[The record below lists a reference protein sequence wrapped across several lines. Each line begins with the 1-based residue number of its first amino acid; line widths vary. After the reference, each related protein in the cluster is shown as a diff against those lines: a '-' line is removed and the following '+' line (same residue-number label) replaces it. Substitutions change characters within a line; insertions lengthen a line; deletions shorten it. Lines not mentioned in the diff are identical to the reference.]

1 LYPDLIVGTIHCHLD
16 RHYETVDEYPSTQDI
31 RSILKYCLMD
41 VVVVVYICTSNYCVN
56 RPLMMILEVDSSSS
70 DVLRTAVGYNVLFTS
85 DTVGWMILGLVLM
98 RPVRLLEGFILA
110 WVLDMWAE
118 RVRKKEV
125 DAEAIARE
133 KFHFYFWGGARTPRL
148 WGLIPPSLITATGR
162 SLPPGHT
169 TAFSS
174 PSSI

>member
-1 LYPDLIVGTIHCHLD
+1 MWSGTTAYIRQSACYIQRSITSNLLAVHRTGGGRNQQVLYPDLIVGTIHCHLD
-16 RHYETVDEYPSTQDI
+16 RHYETVDEYPSTPDI

-41 VVVVVYICTSNYCVN
+41 VVVVVYICMSNYCVN

-133 KFHFYFWGGARTPRL
+133 KFHFY
-148 WGLIPPSLITATGR
+148 I
-162 SLPPGHT
+162 
-169 TAFSS
+169 
-174 PSSI
+174 